1 MKLLASVAGLLAVS
15 MATLSL
21 LPSTASAA
29 QADRLDIQV
38 VDGQISMYAEA
49 VGLGRLL
56 SMFDRATG
64 TESTVPPELENRNV
78 SVQFLG
84 LDRAEA
90 VRKIFEGLPLDYVVL
105 EAERIVV
112 TAVSGTAAPGSGP
125 IPVSNP
131 VQTPAQAQPFAGV
144 QPPVAAANPFQSP
157 GVNPGVPAQGGNGSA
172 PAQPAIIQTP
182 FGPLVNP
189 RANAQP
195 AAPLAGPGQGFPFG
209 GGAGAVVPPGA
220 TGGRAVFPNTPVRP
234 AAGALPGA
242 GQPSIFGNTAP
253 PMLDPDNSQP
263 VSPDRSQP

>member
-1 MKLLASVAGLLAVS
+1 MKLLASVAVLLAVS
-15 MATLSL
+15 MAMLVL
-21 LPSTASAA
+21 LPSTTSAA

-78 SVQFLG
+78 SVQFLD
-84 LDRAEA
+84 LDRAQA

-112 TAVSGTAAPGSGP
+112 TAASGTVVSGAGP
-125 IPVSNP
+125 IPVSSP
-131 VQTPAQAQPFAGV
+131 VRTPAEAQPFAGV

-157 GVNPGVPAQGGNGSA
+157 GVNPGAPARGPNGSA

-209 GGAGAVVPPGA
+209 GGAGAAVPPAA
-220 TGGRAVFPNTPVRP
+220 TGGRALFPNTPVRP
-234 AAGALPGA
+234 ATGALPGT
-242 GQPSIFGNTAP
+242 GQPSLFGNTAP
-253 PMLDPDNSQP
+253 PMLNLDDSDSTPIVKP
-263 VSPDRSQP
+263 RP